1 MTEGKHEAECPLC
14 SGTAQNFYTSRKD
27 RKRYECQ
34 SCVHPFLI
42 ARKAENILRA
52 EFAASSRSAFCERV
66 RETPDDCIAD
76 IYCPP
81 SIPNDTAEARVVLD
95 FVTKNGSVA
104 EL

>member
-1 MTEGKHEAECPLC
+1 MTEEKSEADCPLC
-14 SGTAQNFYTSRKD
+14 ASPAQNFYTSRKD

-34 SCVHPFLI
+34 ACIHPFLI
-42 ARKAENILRA
+42 GRKAENILRA

-66 RETPDDCIAD
+66 RDTPDGYIAD

-95 FVTKNGSVA
+95 FILKNGSVD
-104 EL
+104 